1 MGDLTVVPNRVCRD
15 DALTYQIGDITFV
28 GLDIDTS
35 TAVCAIGVQPASNL
49 IVDTCQ
55 GDSGGP
61 LFTTTSAGPRLL
73 GVVSVGVGCAG
84 FDDRGVEL
92 DEKTPGVYTRIT
104 PYLAWLAQV
113 GVRTAPAQAAPDVSP
128 RVVNGEPG
136 PSEDFGFL
144 VALGD
149 RSRYQALGMD
159 RAQFCGG
166 TLAST
171 TRVITA
177 AHCVSGSAARDLVVG
192 SFSDGALS
200 SESGRVVEVSAI
212 KVNPRYSAVTQ
223 ANDIAVLTLKEP
235 LLGVPTLTPATAEEA
250 VTLTAP
256 RAPATVAGWGAI
268 NQRAP
273 WRFTSVYRIGQLVV
287 FPTNSC
293 GGGDPFTIDGVTF
306 RGYGP
311 DSVDARVMLCAEGVR
326 SGEIVD
332 SCVGDSGGP
341 LVGGLGAE
349 RRLIGLVSWGLD
361 QCATRQGAGV
371 YARISAFTRFLMDA
385 GVPFAPEPTD
395 TPLAPRITDV
405 TTTSTSMTITVAPA
419 NGGLQPDEYS
429 ISARDPGGR
438 ITSCS
443 AAAPPR
449 PATTQCTISEL
460 TPGTPYAVSAIAI
473 AGGTPSAPSD
483 EQPEANR
490 HLFRPTTS
498 N

>member
-1 MGDLTVVPNRVCRD
+1 MHRLAPAGVLICL
-15 DALTYQIGDITFV
+15 ALLA
-28 GLDIDTS
+28 GL
-35 TAVCAIGVQPASNL
+35 P
-49 IVDTCQ
+49 
-55 GDSGGP
+55 
-61 LFTTTSAGPRLL
+61 
-73 GVVSVGVGCAG
+73 
-84 FDDRGVEL
+84 
-92 DEKTPGVYTRIT
+92 
-104 PYLAWLAQV
+104 
-113 GVRTAPAQAAPDVSP
+113 APAQAAPDVSP

-177 AHCVSGSAARDLVVG
+177 AHCVSTSAARDLVVG
-192 SFSDGALS
+192 SFSDGDLS

-212 KVNPRYSAVTQ
+212 KVHPRYSSVTQ
-223 ANDIAVLTLKEP
+223 ANDVAVLTLKEP
-235 LLGVPTLTPATAEEA
+235 LLGVPTLTPATVEEA
-250 VTLTAP
+250 GTLTAS

-268 NQRAP
+268 NQREP

-287 FPTNSC
+287 FPTDSC
-293 GGGDPFTIDGVTF
+293 GGGDSFTIDGVTF

-311 DSVDARVMLCAEGVR
+311 DSVDSRIMLCAEGVR

-349 RRLIGLVSWGLD
+349 RRLIGVVSWGLD

-371 YARISAFTRFLMDA
+371 YARVSAFTRFLMDS
-385 GVPFAPEPTD
+385 GVPFTPEPTD
-395 TPLAPRITDV
+395 TPLAPRIPDV

-419 NGGLQPDEYS
+419 TGGLQPDEYS

-473 AGGTPSAPSD
+473 AGGNPSAPSD
-483 EQPEANR
+483 ERVVTPAGLPAKPR
-490 HLFRPTTS
+490 IVTTEVERGGYAGFVVS
-498 N
+498 NISGNGSPLIRKRVQCSASAHRTRYAPIVSNGLALVSGLQRGTAYTCVAIVTNEYGSKQSEQVRVKAR

>member
-1 MGDLTVVPNRVCRD
+1 MHRLAPAGVLMAV
-15 DALTYQIGDITFV
+15 ALLA
-28 GLDIDTS
+28 GL
-35 TAVCAIGVQPASNL
+35 P
-49 IVDTCQ
+49 
-55 GDSGGP
+55 
-61 LFTTTSAGPRLL
+61 
-73 GVVSVGVGCAG
+73 
-84 FDDRGVEL
+84 
-92 DEKTPGVYTRIT
+92 
-104 PYLAWLAQV
+104 
-113 GVRTAPAQAAPDVSP
+113 APAQAAPDVSP

-166 TLAST
+166 TLVST

-177 AHCVSGSAARDLVVG
+177 AHCVSDSAARDLVVG
-192 SFSDGALS
+192 SFSDGDLS

-212 KVNPRYSAVTQ
+212 KVNPRYSAATQ

-326 SGEIVD
+326 SDEIVD

-473 AGGTPSAPSD
+473 AGGNPSAPSD
-483 EQPEANR
+483 ERVVTPAGLPAKPR
-490 HLFRPTTS
+490 IVTTEVERGGYAGFVVS
-498 N
+498 NISGNGSPLIRKRVQCSASAHRTRYAPIVSNGLALVSGLRRGTTYTCVAIVTNEYGSKQSEQVRVKAR

>member
-1 MGDLTVVPNRVCRD
+1 MQRLATAGLLICL
-15 DALTYQIGDITFV
+15 ALLA
-28 GLDIDTS
+28 GL
-35 TAVCAIGVQPASNL
+35 P
-49 IVDTCQ
+49 
-55 GDSGGP
+55 
-61 LFTTTSAGPRLL
+61 
-73 GVVSVGVGCAG
+73 
-84 FDDRGVEL
+84 
-92 DEKTPGVYTRIT
+92 
-104 PYLAWLAQV
+104 
-113 GVRTAPAQAAPDVSP
+113 APAQAAPDVSP

-177 AHCVSGSAARDLVVG
+177 AHCVSTSNARDLVVG
-192 SFSDGALS
+192 SFSDGDLS

-235 LLGVPTLTPATAEEA
+235 LLGVPTLMPATADEA
-250 VTLTAP
+250 ATLTAP

-268 NQRAP
+268 NQREP

-326 SGEIVD
+326 SDEIVD

-341 LVGGLGAE
+341 LVGGLGAQ

-371 YARISAFTRFLMDA
+371 YARVSAFTRFLMDA

-395 TPLAPRITDV
+395 MPLAPRITDV

-429 ISARDPGGR
+429 ISARDPDGR
-438 ITSCS
+438 VTSCS
-443 AAAPPR
+443 ATAPPR

-473 AGGTPSAPSD
+473 AGGNPSAPSAERVITPAGLPSKPRIVRTEVERGGYAGFVVSNISGNGSPLIRKRVQCSASAHRTRYAPIVSD
-483 EQPEANR
+483 GLALVSGLR
-490 HLFRPTTS
+490 RGTTYTCVAIVTNEYGS
-498 N
+498 KQSAKVRVKAR